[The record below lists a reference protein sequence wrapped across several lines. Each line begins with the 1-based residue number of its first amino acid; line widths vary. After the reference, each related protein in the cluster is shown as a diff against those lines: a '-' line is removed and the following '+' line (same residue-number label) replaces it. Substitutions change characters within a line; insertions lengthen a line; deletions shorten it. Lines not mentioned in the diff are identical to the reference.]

1 MPRANSQSGEP
12 SQFLSTVWSRLKLAA
27 ERDPEAQAQL
37 YRQYRRPVLRFL
49 DRRVARGVDAEL
61 LADEVMQAMLDP
73 AFLRDADAAKGR
85 FRDLLLAMTRHALFN
100 AGRKERAEKRGG
112 GRARVSLGDLIAD
125 PPADDEERLDFDH
138 LYAKEVIALARER
151 LEEQAKTRGSPEARV
166 LALYYEEE
174 KTQQE
179 IAGEM
184 SLSVAAVNT
193 HLHRARERLGG
204 CLRDVLTPFAST
216 AEELEGEIRHLLGIL
231 GRRGRK
237 G

>member
-27 ERDPEAQAQL
+27 ERDPEAQAAL

-49 DRRVARGVDAEL
+49 ERRVARGVDAEL
-61 LADEVMQAMLDP
+61 LADEA
-73 AFLRDADAAKGR
+73 
-85 FRDLLLAMTRHALFN
+85 
-100 AGRKERAEKRGG
+100 
-112 GRARVSLGDLIAD
+112 
-125 PPADDEERLDFDH
+125 ERLDFDR
-138 LYAKEVIALARER
+138 LYAKEVIRLARER
-151 LEEQAKTRGSPEARV
+151 LEEQAKARGSPEARV
-166 LALYYEEE
+166 LALFYEED

-179 IAGEM
+179 IADEM

-204 CLRDVLTPFAST
+204 YLRDVLVPLTST
-216 AEELEGEIRHLLGIL
+216 KEEMEGEMRHVLGIL